1 MIDLH
6 THTLFS
12 DGALIPSE
20 LIHRAEIKGYR
31 AIAITDHADSSNIDF
46 IIPRVVKVCNDLNK
60 VNKKIKAIPGIEI
73 SHVPPKLI
81 PSLVKEARELGA
93 KLVLVHGETIVEP
106 VEPGTNRTA
115 LESDIDILTHP
126 GHITKE
132 DALLAAKK
140 GIYLELSTRKG
151 HSLANGHVTKM
162 ARETGAKLILCTDAH
177 HYTDLITKEEAIK
190 VAKAAGLS
198 EKEIKAL
205 FKNAQEIANRC

>member
-177 HYTDLITKEEAIK
+177 YYTDLITKEEAIK

-205 FKNAQEIANRC
+205 FKNAQEIADRC

>member
-12 DGALIPSE
+12 DGTLIPSE

-73 SHVPPKLI
+73 SHVPPGLI
-81 PSLVKEARELGA
+81 LSLVKEARKLGA

-106 VEPGTNRTA
+106 VEPGTNRAA

-126 GHITKE
+126 GHITKG

-140 GIYLELSTRKG
+140 GIYLEISTRKG
-151 HSLANGHVTKM
+151 HSLANGHVAKM
-162 ARETGAKLILCTDAH
+162 ARETGAKLILSTDAH
-177 HYTDLITKEEAIK
+177 YYTDLITKEEAIK
-190 VAKAAGLS
+190 VARAAGLS

-205 FKNAQEIANRC
+205 FQNAQEIVNKC

>member
-140 GIYLELSTRKG
+140 GICLEISTRKG
-151 HSLANGHVTKM
+151 HSLANGHVAKM
-162 ARETGAKLILCTDAH
+162 ARETGAKLVLCTDAH
-177 HYTDLITKEEAIK
+177 HYTDLVTKEEAL
-190 VAKAAGLS
+190 KAAMAVGLS
-198 EKEIKAL
+198 EKEIKTL
-205 FKNAQEIANRC
+205 FKNAQEIADRC